1 MVSSANMLFQNA
13 GLNMERITPDE
24 LLTSEQKT
32 VLVFDIRSSTIILS
46 NLAQQGYSQLYQ
58 NFHIELK
65 NWLVSQRDETGIE
78 LYKFLGDGWILL
90 LPHDMDGELFF
101 NFLENLC
108 EAFDIFYYKYLNKMD
123 EPLTVG
129 LTMGIDSGILYS
141 IEMNKNK
148 EYLGRSI
155 NLACRLQAAA
165 KVFTESYVCLM
176 THRSSNGSLSRYCAQ
191 RQKKLSAHKAELR
204 NINGG
209 HWFDCNKLIFD
220 FAPST
225 S

>member
-101 NFLENLC
+101 NFQKRRLC
-108 EAFDIFYYKYLNKMD
+108 IGPGRALRT
-123 EPLTVG
+123 LR
-129 LTMGIDSGILYS
+129 YS
-141 IEMNKNK
+141 
-148 EYLGRSI
+148 LP
-155 NLACRLQAAA
+155 A
-165 KVFTESYVCLM
+165 KARIS
-176 THRSSNGSLSRYCAQ
+176 
-191 RQKKLSAHKAELR
+191 
-204 NINGG
+204 
-209 HWFDCNKLIFD
+209 
-220 FAPST
+220 
-225 S
+225 